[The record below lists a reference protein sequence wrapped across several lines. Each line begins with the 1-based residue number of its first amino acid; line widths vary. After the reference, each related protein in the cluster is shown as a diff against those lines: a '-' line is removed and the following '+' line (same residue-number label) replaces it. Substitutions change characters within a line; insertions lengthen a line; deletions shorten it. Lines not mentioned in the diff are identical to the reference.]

1 MNQETNPYRPPT
13 ANVQFAPEAAAATLE
28 VAGKGRRFCT
38 WALDY
43 AGFVALSMVVG
54 VVMALVLGPDAARYV
69 SGGWSYV
76 FGFAVMAGYYLFFE
90 GLWGRTPGK
99 MIAGTIVTDMDGN
112 APTFGTVVKR
122 TLARFVPFE
131 GLTFFGERGFHD
143 KVSKTLVLR
152 KR

>member
-1 MNQETNPYRPPT
+1 MNQELNPYRPPT
-13 ANVQFAPEAAAATLE
+13 ANVQFAPEAVAATLE

-43 AGFVALSMVVG
+43 AGFMLLSMIVG
-54 VVMALVLGPDAARYV
+54 VVMALVFGAGYVRYIH
-69 SGGWSYV
+69 GGWSYV
-76 FGFAVMAGYYLFFE
+76 FGFAIMSGYYLFFE
-90 GLWGRTPGK
+90 CLWGRTPGK
-99 MIAGTIVTDMDGN
+99 MIAGTVVTDMNGN
-112 APTFGTVVKR
+112 APAFSAVVKR